1 MVNRTEPVENNASIN
16 LTPPVVQL
24 NPTTSIKR
32 RKQEPNLKRKDNLE
46 SRKIQGQGEVAASDL
61 NPVLIFK
68 QLRQILNFSQMGLDF
83 YLHLLLLLLS
93 LLIFFI

>member
-1 MVNRTEPVENNASIN
+1 MDRSTSPRQWSS
-16 LTPPVVQL
+16 LTPQHQL
-24 NPTTSIKR
+24 REESK
-32 RKQEPNLKRKDNLE
+32 KPNLKRKDLE